1 MTYAIRP
8 ATADDGPELAR
19 LLTLLG
25 HPTSPADVAARWPA
39 FSAENVALVAVAE
52 GGTLLGAMTL
62 SQMRVLHRAT
72 PVGRIS
78 ALVVEEARRGEG
90 IGRALVAAGEQRLRA
105 AGCGLLEITS
115 RVDRTAAH
123 AFYEHLGYERTSVR
137 LSKVLA

>member
-1 MTYAIRP
+1 MTYAIRA

-25 HPTSPADVAARWPA
+25 HPTTPAEIAARWPA
-39 FSAENVALVAVAE
+39 FTAENVTLVAVVE
-52 GGTLLGAMTL
+52 GGPLLGAMTL

-78 ALVVEEARRGEG
+78 ALVVEGARRGQG
-90 IGRALVAAGEQRLRA
+90 IGRALVAAGEHALRQ

-123 AFYEHLGYERTSVR
+123 AFYEHLGYEHTSVR
-137 LSKVLA
+137 LSKVLR